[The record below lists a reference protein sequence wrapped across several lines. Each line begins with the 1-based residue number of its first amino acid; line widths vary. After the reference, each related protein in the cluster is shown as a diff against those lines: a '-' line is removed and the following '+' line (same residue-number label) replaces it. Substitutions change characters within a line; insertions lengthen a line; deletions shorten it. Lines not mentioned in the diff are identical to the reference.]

1 MPKEQP
7 LQPCP
12 QNQDA
17 APMQSAMNLT
27 DFQAKQT
34 DPQGSYTGV
43 PAHPGEQPVHD
54 ADDL

>member
-1 MPKEQP
+1 MPKEHP
-7 LQPCP
+7 LKPCP
-12 QNQDA
+12 QNQGA
-17 APMQSAMNLT
+17 VPMQSAMNLT

-43 PAHPGEQPVHD
+43 PAHPGEQPVQD